1 MKRAAIFLIAI
12 CLATSAIPASAGIVT
27 QLPAGTVRYNLVERE
42 INVGQEKSITYTL
55 DLVTGKNGGVTA
67 LIESAVDKDGKPL
80 EITADCRARMNAP
93 AGGLATIRLWPAA
106 KDLGPTFVD
115 LCAPADLFHAMTD
128 MSNIILIRTA
138 PQFGGGN
145 LAKAGDKHTFDGF
158 KAQWV
163 RGGEEGAVATP
174 GGIIALTAFDETK
187 AVLQWQPAPMTVNL
201 TVSAPNGVMRI
212 AATEDFDFELTIEVP
227 SGMLIEARTLHDDL
241 NGTILLPNVPAD
253 HAPKLFSQRE
263 VMLRRMP

>member
-1 MKRAAIFLIAI
+1 MKRAAYLLTI
-12 CLATSAIPASAGIVT
+12 CLAAFAIPGSAGIVT

-42 INVGQEKSITYTL
+42 INGGQEKSVTYTL
-55 DLVTGKNGGVTA
+55 DLVTGRDGGVTA
-67 LIESAVDKDGKPL
+67 LIENAVDKDGKPL
-80 EITADCRARMNAP
+80 EITADCRTRMNAP
-93 AGGLATIRLWPAA
+93 PGGLATIKLWPAA
-106 KDLGPTFVD
+106 KDLGPTFLD

-138 PQFGGGN
+138 PPFGGSR
-145 LAKAGDKHTFDGF
+145 LAKAGDKRTFDGF

-187 AVLQWQPAPMTVNL
+187 AVVQWQPAPMTVNL
-201 TVSAPNGVMRI
+201 TITAPNGTMKI
-212 AATEDFDFELTIEVP
+212 AATEDFAFELTIEAP
-227 SGMLIEARTLHDDL
+227 SGVLIEARTLHDYL

-253 HAPKLFSQRE
+253 RAPKLVSRRE
-263 VMLRRMP
+263 VMLRKQP